1 MTSASSTPE
10 PLHRLGNVPLISI
23 ITPCFNGEHHV
34 GRLIESVL
42 AQTYPYIEFI
52 LVNDGSTDGTNDVVH
67 QFMSRLDEE
76 LTRFVYVE
84 QANTGLGGAINAGL
98 QHVTGEYLCWP
109 DADDYLEPTSVR
121 LRVEALE
128 AHPDCAVVTSD
139 AFLRSA
145 EDPERVIGRISE
157 SYRDNPEPRQFER
170 LLRANSIFV
179 SGCHMVRMS
188 SFDETHPG
196 RMIYPAKRGQNWQML
211 LPLYHKHKRLYLD
224 VPLYNIV
231 VSGQSMS
238 RSDTRLLD
246 KIYRID
252 EHLEI
257 RQATLDSIPMPA
269 AEHKHWKGVVEQ
281 LHAQAATEIYLA
293 HGDRDMAVQGFK
305 VLNERHSLT
314 PKQRWRLRA
323 KLMALRLRHGL
334 GLWVAPSA
342 SEASDG
348 GSENAGES
356 HVTDLTSSVLVTT
369 YNGARFIEEQL
380 DSILKQSERVDQ
392 VLVFDDQ
399 SGDETAS
406 VVNAFLDRHEP
417 ANWSFTVNET
427 NLGPANNVL
436 DHLSLLTGDIV
447 FLADQD
453 DIWHVDKVRTM
464 KDYLGGR
471 PESSMV
477 VSRTEPID
485 ASGHELAAPLRKRAR
500 VDHGRIQSPRLK
512 TSSTLSLGD
521 FLGHSTVPLHAMCVR
536 RNVLEEITEAGA
548 FPKLSR
554 SLGADW
560 YIGIWSVA
568 LGVGELIPNI
578 LVKRRVHD
586 TNVSLGRIHKTT
598 LLAST
603 QDDRLAMLAEA
614 NAAHQSLLQK
624 ESFLVR
630 LTDRQRKLLHQTC
643 QFQETRADLAS
654 NPNPLKAA
662 AILRHARSYVRSAD
676 GLLSGLRMWAA
687 DVAYALNI
695 NWRLPTRG
703 VNGRNS

>member
-10 PLHRLGNVPLISI
+10 PLQALGNEPLVSI
-23 ITPCFNGEHHV
+23 VTPCFNGEHHI

-42 AQTYPYIEFI
+42 AQTYPNIEFI

-67 QFMSRLDEE
+67 QFMGRLDEE

-109 DADDYLEPTSVR
+109 DSDDYLEPTSVR

-145 EDPERVIGRISE
+145 DDPGRVIGRISE
-157 SYRDNPEPRQFER
+157 RYHDNREPMQFER
-170 LLRANSIFV
+170 LLRADSIFV
-179 SGCHMVRMS
+179 PGCHMARMR

-196 RMIYPAKRGQNWQML
+196 RTIYPARRGQNWQML

-224 VPLYNIV
+224 VPLYNYL

-238 RSDTRLLD
+238 QSDTNLSD

-252 EHLEI
+252 EHREI
-257 RQATLDSIPMPA
+257 RQTTLDSIPMPA
-269 AEHKHWKGVVEQ
+269 DELWHWKGVVEQ
-281 LHAQAATEIYLA
+281 LHAQATTEIYLT

-334 GLWVAPSA
+334 GRRVAPSA
-342 SEASDG
+342 SEAQDG

-392 VLVFDDQ
+392 VLIFDDQ
-399 SGDETAS
+399 SSDETAS

-417 ANWSFTVNET
+417 ANWSFTVNEI

-464 KDYLGGR
+464 KGYLGGY
-471 PESSMV
+471 PEASMV

-485 ASGHELAAPLRKRAR
+485 ASGRELAAPLRKRAR
-500 VDHGRIQSPRLK
+500 VDHGRIHRPGLEK
-512 TSSTLSLGD
+512 SSTLSLDD

-536 RNVLEEITEAGA
+536 RNVLEEITNAGTI
-548 FPKLSR
+548 PKLSR

-568 LGVGELIPNI
+568 RGIGKLIPSV
-578 LVKRRVHD
+578 LVKYRVHD
-586 TNVSLGRIHKTT
+586 TNASLGRIHKTT
-598 LLAST
+598 VLAST
-603 QDDRLAMLAEA
+603 QEDRLAMLAEA
-614 NAAHQSLLQK
+614 KAAHQALVQN
-624 ESFLVR
+624 ESFLVH
-630 LTDRQRKLLHQTC
+630 LTDRQRKLLHKTC
-643 QFQETRADLAS
+643 KFQESRIDLAS
-654 NPNPLKAA
+654 HPSPLKAV

-676 GLLSGLRMWAA
+676 DLFSGLRMWAA

-695 NWRLPTRG
+695 NWRLPAGG